1 MGNIIGANFRFS
13 IDLHKDDVSALE
25 YIKSKLN
32 IGYEIA
38 VYGNTCRFSV
48 ALRKDIEVLISLF
61 DRYNLNTTKYL
72 DYLDFKKAFYLYHEN
87 DNTDKRTLIDKLVKI
102 KNGMNKNRTD
112 FLLPYDH
119 QIVIS
124 PS

>member
-38 VYGNTCRFSV
+38 VYGNT
-48 ALRKDIEVLISLF
+48 
-61 DRYNLNTTKYL
+61 
-72 DYLDFKKAFYLYHEN
+72 LDFQLHFE
-87 DNTDKRTLIDKLVKI
+87 KI
-102 KNGMNKNRTD
+102 
-112 FLLPYDH
+112 
-119 QIVIS
+119 
-124 PS
+124 